1 MKLQVNR
8 GKDNCNC
15 QSERGRWKDYHIDQ
29 SSGIARCPQQK
40 SLLVDLDPQGNSSTG
55 LGIDRSQLTSSLYDV
70 LGGVRSLLD
79 VLNQTELNDLFIVP
93 STKDLVGAEIE
104 LVAAERREY
113 RIKDAL
119 VSVHDHYD
127 YIFLDCPPS
136 LGLLTVNALTAADS
150 LLVPIQSEYYA
161 LEGLSALLETM
172 NLVQRGLNSKLHLEG
187 IVITMFDGRNRISHQ
202 VVEEVRS
209 HFPDK
214 LFRTIIRRNVRLSES
229 PSYGKPIYLYDANST
244 GSQDYLDLA
253 KELMSHGEINVT
265 TEKGLGRGLSA
276 LIPGASEPRIE
287 TDSEAVSFRVEVDR
301 ITPSPFQPRRTF
313 DEAKIEELAS
323 SIRNQGIIQ
332 PLVVRRNGDGY
343 ELIAGERRWR
353 AAMRAGLTHVPIVV
367 RDASDHEALQLA
379 LVENLQREDL
389 NPIEEANGYRR
400 LLEEFHWSQE
410 EMAEKVGKSR
420 PAITNSMRLLSLPTE
435 VQQEVSSGNLPAG
448 QARALLGLHN
458 EPLILSACREVI
470 AKGLSTRDTEK
481 LVRHL
486 TLGRKRRRVLACRS

>member
-1 MKLQVNR
+1 M
-8 GKDNCNC
+8 
-15 QSERGRWKDYHIDQ
+15 E
-29 SSGIARCPQQK
+29 K
-40 SLLVDLDPQGNSSTG
+40 SM
-55 LGIDRSQLTSSLYDV
+55 SL
-70 LGGVRSLLD
+70 
-79 VLNQTELNDLFIVP
+79 P
-93 STKDLVGAEIE
+93 K
-104 LVAAERREY
+104 
-113 RIKDAL
+113 
-119 VSVHDHYD
+119 
-127 YIFLDCPPS
+127 
-136 LGLLTVNALTAADS
+136 
-150 LLVPIQSEYYA
+150 
-161 LEGLSALLETM
+161 
-172 NLVQRGLNSKLHLEG
+172 
-187 IVITMFDGRNRISHQ
+187 
-202 VVEEVRS
+202 
-209 HFPDK
+209 
-214 LFRTIIRRNVRLSES
+214 
-229 PSYGKPIYLYDANST
+229 
-244 GSQDYLDLA
+244 
-253 KELMSHGEINVT
+253 
-265 TEKGLGRGLSA
+265 KGLGRGLSA

-287 TDSEAVSFRVEVDR
+287 TDSEGLSFQVEVDR

-400 LLEEFHWSQE
+400 LQEEFHWSQE

-435 VQQEVSSGNLPAG
+435 VQQEVSSANLPAG
-448 QARALLGLHN
+448 QARALLGLHS

-481 LVRHL
+481 LVRVL
-486 TLGRKRRRVLACRS
+486 TSGRKRRRVPLVDPDLRSVVEELQRLLGTRVRLLPKARSARGKIEIEYYSLPDLDRIIQTIKRNPQLPS